1 MKDVEKDPAFL
12 ESAIDTLQ
20 DIFIVFDL
28 GGRLLRWNLRGLE
41 VTGYDEDELAD
52 MNIKSFLGNGDFERV
67 SEAIAVGI
75 QEGYASVETD
85 LLRKDG
91 EVIPYEFY
99 GTPLLDGAGNVFAVT
114 AIGRD
119 ITERRKLLEKEREAS
134 AAEAARAEA
143 EKYSAELQDLITVA
157 AHELRHPATVFKG
170 YSRLLLDRMDR
181 MDPVAVKDALRAIS
195 DSADRLAHL
204 VAELFE
210 TALIERRKLELEY
223 GDALPS
229 ELMACSLQRALEMGA
244 EEQDGVVLS
253 PGGGRERAIQ
263 VDPHKCEEV
272 LAILIENAIKYSP
285 AGAAV
290 EVRFDQDSSETVFH
304 VEDRGPGVPE
314 EDRER
319 VFERFYQVEDTR
331 YHSIPGLGL
340 GLYIARSI
348 VEAHGGRIGLEPREG
363 GGCAFFFALP
373 NSPARGEAAGD

>member
-1 MKDVEKDPAFL
+1 MTDVEKDPGFL

-28 GGRLLRWNLRGLE
+28 GGRLLRWNLRGVE

-52 MNIKSFLGNGDFERV
+52 MNIRNFLGNGDFERV
-67 SEAIAVGI
+67 SAAIALGI

-85 LLRKDG
+85 LICRDG
-91 EVIPYEFY
+91 EGIPYEFY

-143 EKYSAELQDLITVA
+143 EKYLLELQDLITVA

-229 ELMACSLQRALEMGA
+229 ELMACSLQRALEMGTEDQSA
-244 EEQDGVVLS
+244 VAVN
-253 PGGGRERAIQ
+253 PGRGPERPIRL
-263 VDPHKCEEV
+263 DPHKSEEV
-272 LAILIENAIKYSP
+272 LAILIENAVKYSP
-285 AGAAV
+285 AGAPV
-290 EVRFDQDSSETVFH
+290 DVWFEQDSAETVFH
-304 VEDRGPGVPE
+304 VDDRGPGIPE
-314 EDRER
+314 QATER
-319 VFERFYQVEDTR
+319 VFDRFYQVEDTR

-348 VEAHGGRIGLEPREG
+348 VEAHGGRISIEPREG
-363 GGCAFFFALP
+363 GGCAFFFSLP
-373 NSPARGEAAGD
+373 NRPVEQGADR